1 MYHSFYREKHEE
13 NHRPA
18 FHKVTNTHQ
27 FLLFMK
33 TLAQPNQLN
42 LSLCV
47 PGQGPAIKFNSNQ
60 RYATTAVT
68 AAILREIAGKVG
80 VPLQVSRTSPL
91 PCFSLHPAS
100 PSVLPKNLLT
110 YINELKWSS
119 LSKLKLASLKK
130 WNLREGYCVVC
141 LWLVEYVWMFVDI
154 KRMWSVY
161 IPSNAWTLL
170 LPTSCSQDRVGFINR
185 RVQQNDV
192 ERVKKN
198 LALVTR
204 TPHPLF
210 NTQLKLIEMSCLLS
224 VWNGH
229 WY

>member
-1 MYHSFYREKHEE
+1 MPVFCEDRKYSLFSIKALINTNKSMCMFSFVRYYIHMMYHSFYREKHEE

-119 LSKLKLASLKK
+119 LSKLKLAFLKK

-161 IPSNAWTLL
+161 IPSECMNTA
-170 LPTSCSQDRVGFINR
+170 PTN
-185 RVQQNDV
+185 
-192 ERVKKN
+192 
-198 LALVTR
+198 
-204 TPHPLF
+204 
-210 NTQLKLIEMSCLLS
+210 KLITKSCL
-224 VWNGH
+224 GH
-229 WY
+229 QDTTSPL